1 MKLTPAMQAF
11 ILHWGDMGSKWG
23 LNRSVAQIHALLHLS
38 PEALTAEQ
46 ISTTLN
52 LARSNIST
60 GLKELAAWRLVQTTR
75 QLGDRREY
83 YTSIG
88 DIYDL
93 VEAVIAARRDREFA
107 PTLAALREIQAEAE
121 TDDTPAEVKTRIA
134 ETVETMQQ
142 LDGWYESL
150 SALPRAMQLTCSEPA
165 RKSATFWPPR
175 RRSRRRKR
183 RKRRKRPIPKVDPG
197 PPRRTAGPS
206 RNIPGRCG
214 SDRPATRRDIS
225 RAARPPGP
233 SPFPRFPSAR

>member
-150 SALPRAMQLTCSEPA
+150 SALPRAMQLTLLRTGAKIGDLLAPAPEEPKEKKKKKKKKA
-165 RKSATFWPPR
+165 
-175 RRSRRRKR
+175 
-183 RKRRKRPIPKVDPG
+183 DPEG
-197 PPRRTAGPS
+197 
-206 RNIPGRCG
+206 
-214 SDRPATRRDIS
+214 
-225 RAARPPGP
+225 
-233 SPFPRFPSAR
+233 

>member
-46 ISTTLN
+46 ISTPLN

-142 LDGWYESL
+142 LDGWYENL
-150 SALPRAMQLTCSEPA
+150 SALPRSMQLTLLRTGAKIGDLLAPAPEEPKEKKKKKKKKA
-165 RKSATFWPPR
+165 
-175 RRSRRRKR
+175 
-183 RKRRKRPIPKVDPG
+183 DPEG
-197 PPRRTAGPS
+197 
-206 RNIPGRCG
+206 
-214 SDRPATRRDIS
+214 
-225 RAARPPGP
+225 
-233 SPFPRFPSAR
+233 